1 MSRRQELSL
10 DRLVKEG
17 VVMINTHSGGVFLA
31 RCRQAALAGTAL
43 VIGTACVDP
52 PAPPGSGPGPDPGTA
67 RASDTV
73 VVERTVVDTVRVA
86 DPQMEQ
92 RLAQLQLQLLER
104 DAQIQRLQAQ
114 LDDATREVVRS
125 MARLQTVASRA
136 EAASAMAEAEV
147 ALEQLRTAAGGR
159 PSPEIDQVEHL
170 LEQSTAAFN
179 EQNFGG
185 SLYLAN
191 RAKSFAGAGRGRLL
205 GSGQDSLLP
214 GETLFTES
222 LQLRTVRRSNVRGGP
237 GTEFAVVF
245 TLEAGVQLVGHS
257 YVGQWV
263 RINTEDGRSGW
274 IFQSLV
280 ESRDPES

>member
-1 MSRRQELSL
+1 MEGVEMTSTHCAGVP
-10 DRLVKEG
+10 LVKYRH
-17 VVMINTHSGGVFLA
+17 VVLVS
-31 RCRQAALAGTAL
+31 TAL
-43 VIGTACVDP
+43 VFGAACVDP
-52 PAPPGSGPGPDPGTA
+52 PPPPGSGPEPEPGTA
-67 RASDTV
+67 GASDTV
-73 VVERTVVDTVRVA
+73 VVRTVTDTVVVP
-86 DPQMEQ
+86 DPQTEQ
-92 RLAQLQLQLLER
+92 QLAQLQLQLLEK

-159 PSPEIDQVEHL
+159 ATPEIAQVERL
-170 LEQSTAAFN
+170 LEESTAAFN
-179 EQNFGG
+179 EENYGG

-191 RAKSFAGAGRGRLL
+191 RAKGFAGAGRGRLL
-205 GSGQDSLLP
+205 GSGQESLLP

-245 TLEAGVQLVGHS
+245 TLDAGAALVGHS

-263 RINTEDGRSGW
+263 RISTEDGQGGW

-280 ESRDPES
+280 ESRSRGS